1 MRFELLVSF
10 PLIFQGEQGMKR
22 SAQRLGIAVVCV
34 LVACA
39 MLFFFA
45 TGGAVENP
53 EDLND
58 TQGISSVAM
67 YLVILIM
74 LTATSV
80 ALAGLGSVIQAFLK
94 YQPFSLRMG
103 LYVLTNTP
111 LSLTSLM
118 GALISVIYTY
128 DTVSGVIATLLF
140 SLSFALVL
148 LGAPERS
155 K

>member
-1 MRFELLVSF
+1 MKYSG
-10 PLIFQGEQGMKR
+10 QG
-22 SAQRLGIAVVCV
+22 LGFAVVCV
-34 LVACA
+34 WVAYA

-45 TGGAVENP
+45 TDGAVENP
-53 EDLND
+53 RDLND
-58 TQGISSVAM
+58 TQGIPSVAM
-67 YLVILIM
+67 YLVILIVLM
-74 LTATSV
+74 ATSV
-80 ALAGLGSVIQAFLK
+80 ALTGLGSVIQAFLK
-94 YQPFSLRMG
+94 HQSFSLRMG

-128 DTVSGVIATLLF
+128 DTVSGVVATLLF

-148 LGAPERS
+148 LAAPGRS